1 MPGKIGFPER
11 GTIKSLSG
19 SIFSKVTISFSAKI
33 NTPDI
38 KVLITINKS
47 QVKPIFLSYFTFIK
61 NICIIFKIN
70 LKEIIVMSIPLAT
83 LEDNKKNVYEL
94 TCAAIKRA
102 KQIAI
107 TGDEELED
115 KSNKITSISLD
126 QVLSQKTQ
134 YKVEN

>member
-1 MPGKIGFPER
+1 M
-11 GTIKSLSG
+11 
-19 SIFSKVTISFSAKI
+19 
-33 NTPDI
+33 
-38 KVLITINKS
+38 
-47 QVKPIFLSYFTFIK
+47 
-61 NICIIFKIN
+61 
-70 LKEIIVMSIPLAT
+70 KEFIVMSIPLAT

-94 TCAAIKRA
+94 TCAALKRA

-126 QVLSQKTQ
+126 QVLSQKIQ

>member
-1 MPGKIGFPER
+1 M
-11 GTIKSLSG
+11 
-19 SIFSKVTISFSAKI
+19 
-33 NTPDI
+33 
-38 KVLITINKS
+38 
-47 QVKPIFLSYFTFIK
+47 
-61 NICIIFKIN
+61 
-70 LKEIIVMSIPLAT
+70 KEFIVMSIPLAT

-94 TCAAIKRA
+94 TCAAINRA

-126 QVLSQKTQ
+126 QVLSQKIQ

>member
-1 MPGKIGFPER
+1 
-11 GTIKSLSG
+11 
-19 SIFSKVTISFSAKI
+19 
-33 NTPDI
+33 
-38 KVLITINKS
+38 
-47 QVKPIFLSYFTFIK
+47 
-61 NICIIFKIN
+61 
-70 LKEIIVMSIPLAT
+70 MSIPLAT

-126 QVLSQKTQ
+126 QILTENDIPHSVLQSWEEVLEDKQAWANDVY
-134 YKVEN
+134 YKIIGIC

>member
-1 MPGKIGFPER
+1 MS
-11 GTIKSLSG
+11 T
-19 SIFSKVTISFSAKI
+19 
-33 NTPDI
+33 
-38 KVLITINKS
+38 
-47 QVKPIFLSYFTFIK
+47 IFLLYFTFTE
-61 NICIIFKIN
+61 NICIIIWIN
-70 LKEIIVMSIPLAT
+70 LKEFIVMSIPLAT

-126 QVLSQKTQ
+126 QVLTEKTD
-134 YKVEN
+134 YKLEK

>member
-1 MPGKIGFPER
+1 M
-11 GTIKSLSG
+11 
-19 SIFSKVTISFSAKI
+19 SKLCWSEKKTG
-33 NTPDI
+33 
-38 KVLITINKS
+38 
-47 QVKPIFLSYFTFIK
+47 
-61 NICIIFKIN
+61 
-70 LKEIIVMSIPLAT
+70 MAT

-126 QVLSQKTQ
+126 QVLSQKIQ

>member
-11 GTIKSLSG
+11 GTIKSRSG

-33 NTPDI
+33 ITPKY
-38 KVLITINKS
+38 KVLITIIKS
-47 QVKPIFLSYFTFIK
+47 QVKAIFLLYFTFIK
-61 NICIIFKIN
+61 NLGIIFRIT
-70 LKEIIVMSIPLAT
+70 LKEFIVMSIPLAT

-126 QVLSQKTQ
+126 QVLCEKTQ

>member
-61 NICIIFKIN
+61 NICIIFRIN

>member
-1 MPGKIGFPER
+1 M
-11 GTIKSLSG
+11 
-19 SIFSKVTISFSAKI
+19 
-33 NTPDI
+33 
-38 KVLITINKS
+38 
-47 QVKPIFLSYFTFIK
+47 
-61 NICIIFKIN
+61 
-70 LKEIIVMSIPLAT
+70 KEFIVMSIPLAT

-126 QVLSQKTQ
+126 QVLSQKTK

>member
-1 MPGKIGFPER
+1 M
-11 GTIKSLSG
+11 
-19 SIFSKVTISFSAKI
+19 
-33 NTPDI
+33 
-38 KVLITINKS
+38 
-47 QVKPIFLSYFTFIK
+47 
-61 NICIIFKIN
+61 NICIIIRIN
-70 LKEIIVMSIPLAT
+70 LKEFIVMSIPLAS
-83 LEDNKKNVYEL
+83 LEDNKKNIYEL

>member
-47 QVKPIFLSYFTFIK
+47 QVKPIFLLYFTFIK
-61 NICIIFKIN
+61 NICIIFRIN